1 MPGMK
6 SLIPPILSFL
16 ALVHTPSYADS
27 DVLLSLGRVLIDQPV
42 HETIVFNN
50 PTKNTLQ
57 IRQIESTPPLLY
69 TEQVTQTVPP
79 GGEGS
84 FVLILGEGRTPGPF
98 SGSIR
103 IRFEDT
109 GQSSIV
115 FDVEGFVVPP
125 LEFEPMPA
133 FLLATHAG
141 ADKSASLEIFVRTQ
155 GPLAVT
161 GAEVNSDR
169 YTMDLEPV
177 DKGKHYRLNLH
188 LDGSAAPGNRTD
200 LIQLHTDPPLDEP
213 VTVQV
218 NTMIRE
224 RVYHFPDSV
233 NLGSLPLAVAK
244 DQKQLDALSQTLMIY
259 RPGTSDF
266 EAKALSEWDFLDV
279 SGERGPDGDRVQFTV
294 TLISEELLPG
304 KIDGFLTIKT
314 NDPEFEIVKVPVSG
328 YVLDTE

>member
-1 MPGMK
+1 LPVIK
-6 SLIPPILSFL
+6 SIILLVLPFL
-16 ALVHTPSYADS
+16 ASVATPGHADS
-27 DVLLSLGRVLIDQPV
+27 NVLLSLGRVLVDEPV
-42 HETIVFNN
+42 YETIVFNN

-57 IRQIESTPPLLY
+57 IRQIESTPPLS
-69 TEQVTQTVPP
+69 TEEVTQIVPP

-84 FVLILGEGRTPGPF
+84 FVLVLGEDRTPGAF

-103 IRFEDT
+103 IGLEDS
-109 GQSSIV
+109 GQRSIV
-115 FDVEGFVVPP
+115 FDVEGFIVPP
-125 LEFEPMPA
+125 LEFDPMPA
-133 FLLATHAG
+133 FLVATHAG
-141 ADKSASLEIFVRTQ
+141 VDKSASLEIFVRTQ

-169 YTMDLEPV
+169 YTLDLETV
-177 DKGKHYRLNLH
+177 DEGKHYRLNLH
-188 LDGSAAPGNRTD
+188 LDGSATPGGRSD
-200 LIQLHTDPPLDEP
+200 LIRLHTDPPLYEP
-213 VTVQV
+213 VAVHA

-224 RVYHFPDSV
+224 RIYHFPDSV
-233 NLGSLPLAVAK
+233 DLGSLPLTVAK

-266 EAKALSEWDFLDV
+266 EAEASSDSDFLDV

-294 TLISEELLPG
+294 TLVSEKLLPG

-314 NDPEFEIVKVPVSG
+314 NDPEFDIFKVPVSG